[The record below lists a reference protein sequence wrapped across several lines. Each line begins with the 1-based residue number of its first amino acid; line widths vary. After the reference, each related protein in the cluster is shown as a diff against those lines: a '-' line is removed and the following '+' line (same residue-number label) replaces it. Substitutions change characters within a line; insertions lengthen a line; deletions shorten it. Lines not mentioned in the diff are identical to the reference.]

1 MFQNEATPPE
11 TRVMQV
17 VIPTEGE
24 TEVKVKMQAGKVVVF
39 SWQTDQ
45 GKIYVDH
52 HGHDPSFGPDFFVRF
67 VEEQETAGGNG
78 SLTAPF
84 AGEHGWYWLNF
95 NEFPVTVTLTVT
107 GYFDF
112 LIDYGIF

>member
-1 MFQNEATPPE
+1 M
-11 TRVMQV
+11 R
-17 VIPTEGE
+17 
-24 TEVKVKMQAGKVVVF
+24 
-39 SWQTDQ
+39 
-45 GKIYVDH
+45 Y
-52 HGHDPSFGPDFFVRF
+52 